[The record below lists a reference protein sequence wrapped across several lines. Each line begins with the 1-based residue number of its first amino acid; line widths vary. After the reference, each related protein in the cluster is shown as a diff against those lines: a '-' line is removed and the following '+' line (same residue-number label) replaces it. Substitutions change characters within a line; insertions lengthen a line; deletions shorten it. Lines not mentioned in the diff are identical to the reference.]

1 MTIKPN
7 TSKPY
12 QKEKQLALATTMA
25 AAKICQRVRQEQQS
39 QGLQKADSSPVT
51 IADFAAQAVICQL
64 LKEAFPQDSII
75 AEEDAAMLQTPE
87 LAATLTGIT
96 SQVTQIIPNAT
107 ETDVINWINQG
118 NGQVAPRYWTLDPID
133 GTKGFIRGDQY
144 AVALAL
150 VEEGEVKV
158 GAIACPAL
166 PFDFQQPG
174 GNKGVIFIA
183 VKGQGSTAIAIDSQ
197 NQAILKT
204 NKYKDIQ
211 KLKAIQSV
219 ETAHSDRNKQK
230 EVAEQLGI
238 TQPPISM
245 DSLAKYAAIARGE
258 ADIYLRIPLPQYASL
273 RENIWDHGA
282 GVIVLEEA
290 GGKVTDLD
298 GKVLDFSFGPKLTQN
313 RGIVASNGVIHGDVL
328 QVIKSILQ

>member
-12 QKEKQLALATTMA
+12 RKERKLALTATMA
-25 AAKICQRVRQEQQS
+25 AAQICQRVRQEQKS
-39 QGLQKADSSPVT
+39 QGLQKADHSPVT
-51 IADFAAQAVICQL
+51 IADFAAQAVICHL
-64 LKEAFPQDSII
+64 LKEEFPQDSII

-96 SQVTQIIPNAT
+96 SQVTQTIPDVT
-107 ETDVINWINQG
+107 EIDVINLINQG

-158 GAIACPAL
+158 AAIACPAL
-166 PFDFQQPG
+166 PFNFQQPG
-174 GNKGVIFIA
+174 GNKGVIFVA

-197 NQAILKT
+197 DQAILKT
-204 NKYKDIQ
+204 NQYKDIQ